1 MLLMF
6 GINLIGLEKQ
16 NSKFELTFAYC
27 GLHCAYIYTLLIE
40 V

>member
-1 MLLMF
+1 MF
-6 GINLIGLEKQ
+6 GISLIDLEKQ

-27 GLHCAYIYTLLIE
+27 GLHYAYIWTLLIE